1 MSYRCSINF
10 LLGQKKKKTPL
21 VWWSQHVM
29 QFSCVFF
36 LACQILCIVG
46 SQSDIESSFNVV
58 GLITSLQQSKLE
70 IENFDHMIFIAK
82 KLAC

>member
-1 MSYRCSINF
+1 
-10 LLGQKKKKTPL
+10 
-21 VWWSQHVM
+21 
-29 QFSCVFF
+29 VFF
-36 LACQILCIVG
+36 LARQILGIVG